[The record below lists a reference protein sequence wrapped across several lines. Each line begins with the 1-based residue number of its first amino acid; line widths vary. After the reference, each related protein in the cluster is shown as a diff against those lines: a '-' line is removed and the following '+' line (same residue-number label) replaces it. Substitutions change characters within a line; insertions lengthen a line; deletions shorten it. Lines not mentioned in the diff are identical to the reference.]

1 MFHTRVNRKEAID
14 FSLQGKNKKQK
25 HLTTDLLR
33 HWVCRGKKALPW
45 MSVAF
50 MQFTNEEVTSAV
62 HQGVAAGLQTNSRRK
77 EKTFL

>member
-14 FSLQGKNKKQK
+14 FTVSKVKTPNHRFTQTLGMQ
-25 HLTTDLLR
+25 
-33 HWVCRGKKALPW
+33 GKKALPW

>member
-1 MFHTRVNRKEAID
+1 M
-14 FSLQGKNKKQK
+14 Q
-25 HLTTDLLR
+25 
-33 HWVCRGKKALPW
+33 GKKALPW

-62 HQGVAAGLQTNSRRK
+62 HQAAGLQTNSRRK

>member
-1 MFHTRVNRKEAID
+1 M
-14 FSLQGKNKKQK
+14 Q
-25 HLTTDLLR
+25 
-33 HWVCRGKKALPW
+33 GKKALPW

>member
-1 MFHTRVNRKEAID
+1 M
-14 FSLQGKNKKQK
+14 Q
-25 HLTTDLLR
+25 
-33 HWVCRGKKALPW
+33 GKKALPW

-62 HQGVAAGLQTNSRRK
+62 HQGVAAGLQTNRRK

>member
-1 MFHTRVNRKEAID
+1 
-14 FSLQGKNKKQK
+14 
-25 HLTTDLLR
+25 
-33 HWVCRGKKALPW
+33 

-62 HQGVAAGLQTNSRRK
+62 HQGMTAGLQTNNRRK